1 MIPKIPTPEGW
12 SKVRGRTGYFKQPMD
27 RAWIIWSPHFRSWWL
42 EAPRGHACD
51 WWGPWETDKEAYAV
65 AEMRALYDRL
75 ARIRWFDLK
84 ADGNGSFSDE
94 DMAALLAKLPR
105 SDKIPSYFL
114 RLLDRT
120 RARDGKIGGG
130 RDTLE
135 IGGADLHL
143 ARYADPIPT
152 PDATVKLIAKPAGG
166 KPNGR
171 GSVEFNLDC
180 ASLDAMIEFLLRV
193 RSGMVSEETF
203 QGIHGLMHEA
213 RGGLPE
219 SLDRDD
225 PEWRRAVNHGFARQI
240 AAARAVKDI
249 MEGLVEGAR
258 ERPESL
264 PILAIVLQI
273 LGSGDRIAGIQ
284 VAPRGDGPYE
294 LDVKAGPDT
303 ATGQRMHLV
312 AMEPEGLPN

>member
-12 SKVRGRTGYFKQPMD
+12 TKVRGRTGYFKRPMD

-51 WWGPWETDKEAYAV
+51 WWGPWEDDETHATAG
-65 AEMRALYDRL
+65 MRDLYERL
-75 ARIRWFDLK
+75 GKIGWFDLK
-84 ADGNGSFSDE
+84 ADANHMFADD
-94 DMAALLAKLPR
+94 DMIPLLAKLPR
-105 SDKIPSYFL
+105 SNKIPSYFL
-114 RLLDRT
+114 NLIDRR
-120 RARDGKIGGG
+120 RAKDGKVRGG

-135 IGGADLHL
+135 IGGADLHI
-143 ARYADPIPT
+143 ARHSDPIPT
-152 PDATVKLIAKPAGG
+152 PEATVTLVAKPAGAT
-166 KPNGR
+166 PRSR
-171 GSVEFNLDC
+171 GMVEFNLDC

-203 QGIHGLMHEA
+203 QGIHGLMHDV
-213 RGGLPE
+213 RGDLPE
-219 SLDRDD
+219 GLDRDD
-225 PEWRRAVNHGFARQI
+225 PEWRLAVNHGFARQI

-258 ERPESL
+258 ERPEDL
-264 PILAIVLQI
+264 PVVAIILEI

-294 LDVKAGPDT
+294 LDIKAGPDT
-303 ATGQRMHLV
+303 ATGQRMHLT